1 MIKLEDVSK
10 NWENFSLKN
19 IDLEIKNNEYFVI
32 LGPTGAGKTL
42 LLETIAG
49 FHYPDSG
56 KIIINNKDVT
66 FFPPEKRNTGFVY
79 QDFMLFNH
87 KTIFENIAYG
97 LRIRREKNIK
107 KQVEKMAGLVNVR
120 HLLSR
125 YPKTLSGGE
134 KQRVAIARSLI
145 IEPEVLLMDEP
156 LSALDA
162 LTQKNLS
169 GELKRIHSETGV
181 TTIHVTHDQEEALI
195 LGDRIGIMDKG
206 NFVQTGTPD
215 EVFRKPETEFVAN
228 FVGAENLFHGTA
240 ETKENITEIKIKN
253 VVLYST
259 STNLRKEICVE
270 QEFKNSCESTNLRN
284 SCENKKSGKVNVS
297 VRPEDIII
305 SREKMKTSARNIL
318 YGKVVEIKDKGAI
331 IQLKVECDLP
341 FVAVI
346 TRQSFLDLN
355 INIGSKIYLYFKA
368 GNVHLF

>member
-1 MIKLEDVSK
+1 MIKLENISK

-19 IDLEIKNNEYFVI
+19 INLEIKNNEYFVI

-56 KIIINNKDVT
+56 KIIINNKDIT

-87 KTIFENIAYG
+87 KTVFENIAYG
-97 LRIRREKNIK
+97 LRIRGIKNVEE
-107 KQVEKMAGLVNVR
+107 QVEKMADLVNVK

-125 YPKTLSGGE
+125 YPSTLSGGE
-134 KQRVAIARSLI
+134 KQRTAIARALI
-145 IEPEVLLMDEP
+145 IKPSILLMDEP

-162 LTQKNLS
+162 LTQKKLRD
-169 GELKRIHSETGV
+169 ELKKIHSETKV
-181 TTIHVTHDQEEALI
+181 TTIHVTHDQEEALV
-195 LGDRIGIMDKG
+195 LGDRIGIVDKG
-206 NFVQTGTPD
+206 KIVQTGTP
-215 EVFRKPETEFVAN
+215 EEIFRKPTSEFVAN
-228 FVGAENLFHGTA
+228 FVGAENIFTGTA

-259 STNLRKEICVE
+259 STNLRKQICRE
-270 QEFKNSCESTNLRN
+270 QESKD

-305 SREKMKTSARNIL
+305 SKERMKSSARNVL
-318 YGKVVEIKDKGAI
+318 FGNVVEIKDKGAI
-331 IQLKVECDLP
+331 IQLIVDCGLP
-341 FVAVI
+341 FTAVI

-355 INIGSKIYLYFKA
+355 INIGASVYLYFKA

>member
-1 MIKLEDVSK
+1 MIKLENVSK
-10 NWENFSLKN
+10 KWGNFSIQNVNFK
-19 IDLEIKNNEYFVI
+19 IKNNEYFVV

-49 FHYPDSG
+49 FHYPDTG
-56 KIIINNKDVT
+56 KIMMNNQNVT
-66 FFPPEKRNTGFVY
+66 FFPPEKRNIGFVY
-79 QDFMLFNH
+79 QDFMLFPH

-97 LRIRREKNIK
+97 LRIK
-107 KQVEKMAGLVNVR
+107 KVKVKDVETEVEKMAELVNVKNIL
-120 HLLSR
+120 HR

-134 KQRVAIARSLI
+134 KQRTAIARALI
-145 IEPEVLLMDEP
+145 IKPKILLMDEP

-162 LTQKNLS
+162 LTQKNLRD
-169 GELKRIHSETGV
+169 ELKKIHKETGV
-181 TTIHVTHDQEEALI
+181 TTVHVTHDQEEALI

-206 NFVQTGTPD
+206 KIVQIGTP
-215 EVFRKPETEFVAN
+215 EQIFRKPLTEFVAN
-228 FVGAENLFHGTA
+228 FVGVENIFTGTA
-240 ETKENITEIKIKN
+240 EIKENITEIKIKN

-259 STNLRKEICVE
+259 VR
-270 QEFKNSCESTNLRN
+270 
-284 SCENKKSGKVNVS
+284 KSGKVNIS

-305 SREKMKTSARNIL
+305 SKEKMKTSARNIL
-318 YGKVVEIKDKGAI
+318 YGNVVEIKDKGAI
-331 IQLKVECDLP
+331 IQLKIDCGLP